1 MAFTSQVLGCFI
13 LKDNEETALK
23 KKLPAQVKLFRYD
36 LLQRKS
42 LRTSDMKSAIHASAA
57 LMQIYVL
64 KTTMLKL

>member
-23 KKLPAQVKLFRYD
+23 KKLPAQVKLFRY
-36 LLQRKS
+36 RKS